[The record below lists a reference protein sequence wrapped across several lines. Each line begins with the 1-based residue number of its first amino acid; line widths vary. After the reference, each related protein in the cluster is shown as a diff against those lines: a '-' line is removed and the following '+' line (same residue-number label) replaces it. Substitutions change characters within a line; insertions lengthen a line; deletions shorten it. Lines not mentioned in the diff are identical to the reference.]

1 MMNGFESKIECP
13 FYKSHRV
20 NSIFCESP
28 IPNTESR
35 FVFKSMKAATKHI
48 ENVCSVNQGKK
59 CLHYR
64 AMMILYERGMLDG
77 SA

>member
-1 MMNGFESKIECP
+1 MNRVEVKIECP

-20 NSIFCESP
+20 NTISCESP

-35 FVFKSMKAATKHI
+35 FTFNSMKAATKHI
-48 ENVCSVNQGKK
+48 KKVCSVNCGKK

-77 SA
+77 SS